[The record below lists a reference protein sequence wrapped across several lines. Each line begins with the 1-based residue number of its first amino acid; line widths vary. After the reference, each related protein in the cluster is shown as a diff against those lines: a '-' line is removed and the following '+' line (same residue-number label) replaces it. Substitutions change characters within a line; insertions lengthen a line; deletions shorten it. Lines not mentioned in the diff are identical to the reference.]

1 MGLFDFLKKAVQQTN
16 NDVIPTPQ
24 KFKKEEVNDLVLTAL
39 NILCDDVSTI
49 ETVMTMLKSKGYDDR
64 QASIIAERA
73 ESLYQKHFASKVV
86 KTTGVKGKSLNEIYA
101 DKRAKND
108 GVLPLSGVA
117 ENLFNSK
124 QFQLEILSFAQAEYL
139 NNDHNVEIVK
149 SLLLK
154 KGLSISQSDQVIS
167 KFNQIKKNV
176 VDDFSNKL
184 ASGEITVAEITP
196 NPEHQPY
203 NVDPGQIDKHIAYGI
218 FQFQNK
224 NYKNADEL
232 FNKAIELGDK
242 TGLAYANLGT
252 LKTEL
257 GQYEEAIK
265 NFDQAINLNH
275 NNVSLYVN
283 RALALEDLNE
293 LKRAKLD
300 YEKALEIDDSHID
313 ALNNL
318 GVLSIRLGEYSKA
331 VEYFNQIIKIIPED
345 YDALYNKA
353 TALIQF
359 DINEALKFYVSINK
373 KVDLPEIE
381 TILINAL
388 LAKDTE
394 NVVINLLQGLYQT
407 TRKPKYLRL
416 KSLVLY
422 RNDKLVAFE
431 SLKSYLLINPTDKQA
446 VDFTVNLAFELIEK
460 IGEAKFIETVDE
472 CLILDVQNPTVIGYK
487 IQILIKQRNIQ
498 EAIDRVE
505 QLFISYY
512 HQQYVLNLFTGVF
525 NLLEK
530 NEALA
535 RFESFAEKLD
545 NDGKYQLTYLKG
557 IYLKGLNDYD
567 DAINLFN
574 DLNAERKFSWNY
586 YQIAIMENLKG
597 NMEKCLLNLKK
608 TFELE
613 PELKEDARSYHELKN
628 LHDNLHFLSLLK

>member
-1 MGLFDFLKKAVQQTN
+1 MGLFDFFKKAIQQTN

-39 NILCDDVSTI
+39 NILCDDVSTM

-64 QASIIAERA
+64 QSSIIAERA

-86 KTTGVKGKSLNEIYA
+86 KTTSVKGKSLNEIYA
-101 DKRAKND
+101 DKRTQNN
-108 GVLPLSGVA
+108 GLLPPTSVA
-117 ENLFNSK
+117 EDLFNSK

-139 NNDHNVEIVK
+139 NNDHNIEIVK

-154 KGLSISQSDQVIS
+154 KGLSASQSDQVIG

-176 VDDFSNKL
+176 VDDFSDKL
-184 ASGEITVAEITP
+184 ASGEIIVAEITP

-203 NVDPGQIDKHIAYGI
+203 NVDQGQIDKYIAYGI

-242 TGLAYANLGT
+242 TGLAYANIGT
-252 LKTEL
+252 LKSEL

-265 NFDQAINLNH
+265 NFDQAINLNC

-283 RALALEDLNE
+283 RALVLEDLHD
-293 LKRAKLD
+293 LKGAKLD
-300 YEKALEIDDSHID
+300 YERALEIDDSHVD

-318 GVLSIRLGEYSKA
+318 GVLCIRIGEYSKA
-331 VEYFNQIIKIIPED
+331 VVYFDQIIKIIPQD
-345 YDALYNKA
+345 YDALFNKA
-353 TALIQF
+353 TALIQV
-359 DINEALKFYVSINK
+359 DINKALEFYVSINE
-373 KVDLPEIE
+373 KVDLPEVE
-381 TILINAL
+381 AILIDSL

-394 NVVINLLQGLYQT
+394 KVVIYFLQGLYQT
-407 TRKPKYLRL
+407 SGKPKYLRL

-422 RNDKLVAFE
+422 RNDKLAAFE
-431 SLKSYLLINPTDKQA
+431 SFKSYLLINPTDNHA
-446 VDFTVNLAFELIEK
+446 VDFTVNLAFELIEI
-460 IGEAKFIETVDE
+460 IGEAKFIETVED

-505 QLFISYY
+505 LLFISYY
-512 HQQYVLNLFTGVF
+512 HQQYVLNLFTEVF
-525 NLLEK
+525 NLLKK

-535 RFESFAEKLD
+535 RFESFAKKLD
-545 NDGKYQLTYLKG
+545 NNGKYQLMYLKG

-597 NMEKCLLNLKK
+597 NTEKCLLNLKK

-628 LHDNLHFLSLLK
+628 LNNNPHFLSLLK